1 MLKNVLVEEDLQV
14 EYMFA
19 QDETENTTSVG
30 LVIDHKCA
38 WEMSDF

>member
-1 MLKNVLVEEDLQV
+1 MLTNVLVEEGLQV

-19 QDETENTTSVG
+19 EDETENSTSAG
-30 LVIDHKCA
+30 LVSDHKYA